1 MSRMPRARRVRPLA
15 LVAALATVPLL
26 LVACAAPAELKPA
39 ALPDGLEVRL
49 QQGRLDV
56 EARRLVVRVENTGGE
71 AVTIDGFELEAPTL
85 ATALVREEAF
95 ELPPGDA
102 LAIRLPLPPAEC
114 GAEAGAAVLHVDA
127 TTPDGPAAG
136 ELTPD
141 DPFDT
146 LARVADADCL
156 AESVDTVA
164 TIAVPEHLRAIGSG
178 VDRRAVI
185 DVLVTPAASGSGS
198 FVIDR
203 VYGTTLLNAEGGV
216 DWPVGVEIS
225 AGDAPQTISLDV
237 RPARCD
243 AHAIADDK
251 RGTIL
256 PFEIRTSD
264 GRAGRLDRSSGATL
278 KAELYQYYGERCG
291 LALPAG

>member
-1 MSRMPRARRVRPLA
+1 MSRMSRARRIRSLA
-15 LVAALATVPLL
+15 LVAALATAPML
-26 LVACAAPAELKPA
+26 LVGCAAPAEDDA
-39 ALPDGLEVRL
+39 APLPDGLEVGL

-56 EARRLVVRVENTGGE
+56 EARRLVVRVENTGDE
-71 AVTIDGFELEAPTL
+71 AVTIDRFELEAPTL
-85 ATALVREEAF
+85 STALVREEAF

-114 GAEAGAAVLHVDA
+114 SAEAGATVLHVDA
-127 TTPDGPAAG
+127 TTPEGPASG

-156 AESVDTVA
+156 AESVDAVA
-164 TIAVPEHLRAIGSG
+164 TITMPEHLRSTGSG
-178 VDRRAVI
+178 VDRRAVV
-185 DVLVTPAASGSGS
+185 DALVTPAASGSGS

-203 VYGTTLLNAEGGV
+203 VFGTTLLSAEGGV
-216 DWPVGVEIS
+216 DWPIGVEI
-225 AGDAPQTISLDV
+225 AVGDPPQTISLEV

-243 AHAIADDK
+243 AHALADDK

-264 GRAGRLDRSSGATL
+264 GRAGRLDRSSGDTL

-291 LALPAG
+291 LAQPAG

>member
-1 MSRMPRARRVRPLA
+1 MSRMPRARRIRSLA
-15 LVAALATVPLL
+15 LIAALATAPLL
-26 LVACAAPAELKPA
+26 LVACAAPAEEA
-39 ALPDGLEVRL
+39 APLPDGLEVRL

-71 AVTIDGFELEAPTL
+71 AVTIDRFELEAPTL

-102 LAIRLPLPPAEC
+102 LAIRLPLPAAEC
-114 GAEAGAAVLHVDA
+114 GEDAAAPVLRVDA
-127 TTPDGPAAG
+127 TTPEGPASG
-136 ELTPD
+136 ELVPD

-156 AESVDTVA
+156 AESVDAVA
-164 TIAVPEHLRAIGSG
+164 TVTMPEHLRSTGSG

>member
-1 MSRMPRARRVRPLA
+1 MSRMPRARRIRAAA
-15 LVAALATVPLL
+15 LVAALATAPLL
-26 LVACAAPAELKPA
+26 LVGCAAPAEDQVAP
-39 ALPDGLEVRL
+39 LPDGLEVRL

-56 EARRLVVRVENTGGE
+56 EARRLVVRVENTGDE
-71 AVTIDGFELEAPTL
+71 AVTIDRFELEAPTL

-102 LAIRLPLPPAEC
+102 IAIRLPLPPAEC
-114 GAEAGAAVLHVDA
+114 GEETGPAVLHVEA
-127 TTPDGPAAG
+127 TTVDGPAGG
-136 ELTPD
+136 ELAPD

-156 AESVDTVA
+156 AESVDAVA
-164 TIAVPEHLRAIGSG
+164 TIAMPEHLRSTGSG
-178 VDRRAVI
+178 IDRRAVI
-185 DVLVTPAASGSGS
+185 DVVVTPAASGSGS

-203 VYGTTLLNAEGGV
+203 VFGTTLLGPEGGV
-216 DWPVGVEIS
+216 EWPVGVEIA
-225 AGDAPQTISLDV
+225 AGDPPQTISLEV

-256 PFEIRTSD
+256 PFEIRVSD
-264 GRAGRLDRSSGATL
+264 GRAGRLDRSSGDTL

-291 LALPAG
+291 LAPPA